1 MKKKLSVI
9 VPVYN
14 EEKNVSLLY
23 QALVQIATE
32 LSNYE
37 FEFIFVNDGS
47 KDNSWQ
53 TLEKIAVDSRVVAID
68 FSRNFGK
75 ELALTA
81 GVQNCTGDAA
91 IFLDADLQHPPALI
105 PQFVKKWEHGAEVV
119 AGIRK
124 STEKKS
130 FIKDVGSKVFY
141 ALMRRFSRN
150 VVTQNSTDFK
160 LIDRKVINELVKFT
174 EHNRLFRGLIEWMG
188 FKTETIEFTAA
199 ERINGV
205 ASYSI
210 KKLINLA
217 VNSFTSFSLFPL
229 KLAGYLG
236 ILITTISFLL
246 LCVMLIFKFILHS
259 NMFSAISYI
268 IVSNTFVLGIV
279 LIALGLIAL
288 YIGQIHAEVIGRPL
302 YVIREKI
309 RSVSE
314 N

>member
-1 MKKKLSVI
+1 MKKLSVI

-23 QALVQIATE
+23 QSLVQVATE
-32 LSNYE
+32 LSNYK

-47 KDNSWQ
+47 KDCSWQ
-53 TLEKIAVDSRVVAID
+53 TLKSISADSRVIAID

-81 GVQNCTGDAA
+81 GVQSCSGDAA

-105 PQFVKKWEHGAEVV
+105 PQFVKKWENGAEVV

-130 FIKDVGSKVFY
+130 FIKHIGSKVFY
-141 ALMRRFSRN
+141 ELMRRFSRN

-188 FKTETIEFTAA
+188 FKTETIEFTAS
-199 ERINGV
+199 ERINGT
-205 ASYSI
+205 ASYSL
-210 KKLINLA
+210 KKA
-217 VNSFTSFSLFPL
+217 YKPCYKQF
-229 KLAGYLG
+229 Y
-236 ILITTISFLL
+236 
-246 LCVMLIFKFILHS
+246 
-259 NMFSAISYI
+259 
-268 IVSNTFVLGIV
+268 
-279 LIALGLIAL
+279 
-288 YIGQIHAEVIGRPL
+288 
-302 YVIREKI
+302 
-309 RSVSE
+309 
-314 N
+314 